1 MKPVI
6 KLFCFL
12 CIIFCFLTLIACDAQ
27 PDEDPA
33 NAWKTSTPE
42 QQGMDSRDLMQM
54 LDFIA
59 SSGED
64 VHSVL
69 IIRNG
74 YLVLEAYYY
83 PYNSQTI
90 HMQAS
95 ATKSFTSTLVGI
107 AIDKGFI
114 SGVDQKV
121 LAFFPDYTFKNND
134 ELKQSMQLKHL
145 LTMSSGLDWS
155 NTGGKENP
163 EKIFFLKD
171 DPVQYTLDRPMAA
184 KPGTVWTYSG
194 GDSHLLAA
202 IVKKTTGKKFEDFA
216 KKNLFNPLGISN
228 YVWDK
233 HWKTGVN
240 IGCAGFYI
248 RPRDMAKLGNLYLNQ
263 GKWNGKTIVSSEWI
277 KEATTIL
284 PIKDYGYQFWIDP
297 ELKLYKAWGY
307 GGQHIAVLPDLNI
320 VVVFTGGVVDG
331 SEYPFHRKL
340 YKDYIIK
347 SVKSSQPLPDNPE
360 VQREIENRISNIRK
374 EPLRRDMQALPEKWK
389 EISGEKYTLDSN
401 SFDLKSFS
409 LEFNEGKGEGTI
421 DLDFSFIKGEFP
433 IGFDNVYRTKK
444 IKLYNTP
451 IAIRGNWIDSDSFEF
466 ELLNVVFG
474 YRYFFTCNF
483 EGKTVK
489 VDASSPILIMKE
501 TINGKR

>member
-1 MKPVI
+1 MKSAI
-6 KLFCFL
+6 KIFWLLFIFLCFL
-12 CIIFCFLTLIACDAQ
+12 ALIACHTQ
-27 PDEDPA
+27 TNEDPE

-42 QQGMDSRDLMQM
+42 QQGMDSQELMQM
-54 LDFIA
+54 LDFIE

-83 PYNSQTI
+83 PYNSQII

-107 AIDKGFI
+107 AIDKGYI

-121 LAFFPDYTFKNND
+121 LAFFPDYTFKNNND
-134 ELKQSMQLKHL
+134 LKQSMKLKHL
-145 LTMSSGLDWS
+145 LTMSSGLDW
-155 NTGGKENP
+155 NKTGKNDNP
-163 EKIFFLKD
+163 EKIFTQKD

-194 GDSHLLAA
+194 GNSHLLAA
-202 IVKKTTGKKFEDFA
+202 IVTKTTEEKVEDFA
-216 KKNLFNPLGISN
+216 KQNLFDPLGITN
-228 YVWDK
+228 YVWEK
-233 HWKTGVN
+233 HWKSGVN
-240 IGCAGFYI
+240 IGCAGLYI
-248 RPRDMAKLGNLYLNQ
+248 RPRDMAKLGYLYLNR
-263 GKWNGKTIVSSEWI
+263 GKWNGKTIVSSQWI
-277 KEATTIL
+277 KEATTRL
-284 PIKDYGYQFWIDP
+284 PIKDYGYQFWVDP
-297 ELKLYKAWGY
+297 ELKLYKAWGF

-320 VVVFTGGVVDG
+320 VAVFTGGVVD
-331 SEYPFHRKL
+331 SSMYPFHRKL

-347 SVKSSQPLPDNPE
+347 SVKSSQPLPENLE
-360 VQREIENRISNIRK
+360 IQKEIENRINNIRK
-374 EPLRRDMQALPEKWK
+374 EPERRDIVTLPEKWK
-389 EISGEKYTLDSN
+389 EISGKKYLLDSN
-401 SFDLKSFS
+401 IFDFKSFS
-409 LEFNEGKGEGTI
+409 FEFNEGKGEGTI

-433 IGFDNVYRTKK
+433 IGLDNVYRTKK

-474 YRYFFTCNF
+474 YRYFFVCHF

-489 VDASSPILIMKE
+489 VDASSPILNLKE
-501 TINGKR
+501 TFIGKR